1 LGAKEIGDKD
11 EIELKGEILL
21 PRRVLALDKPLPGKN
36 SIHTVQEWDEVATPL
51 SFRPHGGTN
60 ADLVWVSGRELL
72 PEPRIE
78 LAGVLKSAL
87 LGFLHRMID
96 IHAGSSSSA
105 PGRKADSWGALAKT
119 R

>member
-21 PRRVLALDKPLPGKN
+21 PPRVLALDKALPGKN

-60 ADLVWVSGRELL
+60 ADLVWVSGCELL

-78 LAGVLKSAL
+78 LARVLKSAL
-87 LGFLHRMID
+87 LGFLNRMID
-96 IHAGSSSSA
+96 THAGSSSSEA
-105 PGRKADSWGALAKT
+105 RKDAESWGALAKT